1 MTKKMTTW
9 EGIPMTSWESTKFAL
24 WLEKQDFW
32 LNTFEK
38 EHRLKIIND
47 WLFDFRQKHGNL
59 GEPVFLK

>member
-1 MTKKMTTW
+1 MTTW

-38 EHRLKIIND
+38 QRLKIIN
-47 WLFDFRQKHGNL
+47 WLVHFQLNL
-59 GEPVFLK
+59 K